1 MTSASG
7 AEPADCDVLIAGGGM
22 VGASLAVA
30 LAGLPLTVTV
40 VEAIPPGSAGQPS
53 FDARTTALSRSS
65 RHILG
70 TLGIWPAVAEDAAP
84 INRIH
89 VSERGR
95 LGTTVIDADEEGGEP
110 LGYVLENRLL
120 GAALWSSLGRSL
132 GNGSNVTVRAP
143 ATVTGVEAGP
153 DRLQV
158 RVLEGGAPVLIRTR
172 LLVVADGARSPLR
185 SALGIDASSRPYEQV
200 AIVGNVA
207 TDQNATACAGEGTT
221 AYERFTP
228 DGPLALLPAGPGR
241 YVFVLTR
248 RAAVA
253 DEVAA
258 LPDQAFLDLLQG
270 EFGFRLGRLTRVG
283 QRGSYPL
290 ELVVAESVTTHRVAL
305 VGNAAHGLHP
315 VAGQGYNLGLRD
327 AAALAELV
335 AGEARRPDGNGDP
348 GSAELLKTYA
358 QWRRPDQRRV
368 VAFTDGL
375 VRLFDRGGLGP
386 LRGLGLALF
395 DTIPGAKGLLARET
409 MGLGGRRSRLARGLR
424 L

>member
-1 MTSASG
+1 
-7 AEPADCDVLIAGGGM
+7 M

-30 LAGLPLTVTV
+30 LGGLPLRVTV
-40 VEAIPPGSAGQPS
+40 VEAIPPGNAGQPS

-70 TLGIWPAVAEDAAP
+70 TLGIWPAVAEHAAP
-84 INRIH
+84 IRRIH

-95 LGTTVIDADEEGGEP
+95 LGTAIIDADEEGGEP
-110 LGYVLENRLL
+110 LGYVIENRLL
-120 GAALWSSLGRSL
+120 GRALWSALGTAA
-132 GNGSNVTVRAP
+132 NVTVRAP
-143 ATVTGVEAGP
+143 GSVAGVEDGP
-153 DRLQV
+153 DTLQV
-158 RVLEGGAPVLIRTR
+158 RIMQAGAAMVLRTR
-172 LLVVADGARSPLR
+172 LLVVADGSRSVLR
-185 SALGIDASSRPYEQV
+185 DALGIAARTRPYGQT

-207 TDQNATACAGEGTT
+207 LQDDNARGGAGTT

-228 DGPLALLPAGPGR
+228 DGPLALLPAGAGR

-248 RAAVA
+248 QAAVA

-258 LPDQAFLDLLQG
+258 LPDADFLGLLQA
-270 EFGFRLGRLTRVG
+270 EFGFRLGRFGRVG
-283 QRGSYPL
+283 QRHCYPL
-290 ELVVAESVTTHRVAL
+290 ELVEAEAVISRRVAL

-327 AAALAELV
+327 AAALAELLA
-335 AGEARRPDGNGDP
+335 AGARQVRSDRDA
-348 GSAELLKTYA
+348 GSAALLGEYA
-358 QWRRPDQRRV
+358 TWRRPDQQKV

-375 VRLFDRGGLGP
+375 IRLFDRPALGA

-395 DTIPGAKGLLARET
+395 DTFPGAKPLLARET
-409 MGLGGRRSRLARGLR
+409 MGLGSRRSRLVRGLP

>member
-1 MTSASG
+1 MTVLDESTN
-7 AEPADCDVLIAGGGM
+7 ADCDVLIAGGGM

-30 LAGLPLTVTV
+30 LAGLPLRVTL
-40 VEAIPPGSAGQPS
+40 VEAIPAGSPGQPS

-70 TLGIWPAVAEDAAP
+70 TLGIWPTVAEHAAP
-84 INRIH
+84 IRQIH

-95 LGTTVIDADEEGGEP
+95 LGTAVIDANEEGGEP

-120 GAALWSSLGRSL
+120 GAALWRALGDSP
-132 GNGSNVTVRAP
+132 NVTVRSP
-143 ATVTGVEAGP
+143 ATVIGVEDSVATL
-153 DRLQV
+153 RV
-158 RVLEGGAPVLIRTR
+158 RVEQGGANTTIRTR

-185 SALGIDASSRPYEQV
+185 ESLGITARTRPYEQT

-207 TDQNATACAGEGTT
+207 VESLSNAAI

-228 DGPLALLPAGPGR
+228 DGPLALLPAGGGR

-248 RAAVA
+248 RAAA
-253 DEVAA
+253 AEAVAA
-258 LPDQAFLDLLQG
+258 LPDPAFLELLQR
-270 EFGFRLGRLTRVG
+270 EFGFRLGRFQRVG
-283 QRGSYPL
+283 VRSRYPL
-290 ELVVAESVTTHRVAL
+290 ELVEADAVTAHRVAV

-327 AAALAELV
+327 AAALAEVV
-335 AGEARRPDGNGDP
+335 AEEARQTNSLPDP
-348 GSAELLKTYA
+348 GQTALLTRYA
-358 QWRRPDQRRV
+358 TWRRPDQRKV

-375 VRLFDRGGLGP
+375 IRLFDRTGPGNILGP
-386 LRGLGLALF
+386 LRGLGLLLF
-395 DTIPGAKGLLARET
+395 DTAPGAKRLLARET
-409 MGLGGRRSRLARGLR
+409 MGLGGRRSRLVRGLP

>member
-1 MTSASG
+1 MTGRDAAAG
-7 AEPADCDVLIAGGGM
+7 ADCDVLIAGGGM

-30 LAGLPLTVTV
+30 LSGLPVRVTL
-40 VEAIPPGSAGQPS
+40 VEPVPAGAPGQPS

-65 RHILG
+65 QHILA
-70 TLGIWPAVAEDAAP
+70 TLGLWPAVCADAVA
-84 INRIH
+84 IQRIH

-95 LGTTVIDADEEGGEP
+95 FGTAVIDGNEEGGEP

-120 GAALWSSLGRSL
+120 GAALWRAMRESPNVVLRS
-132 GNGSNVTVRAP
+132 P
-143 ATVTGVEAGP
+143 ATVAGVDPADDG
-153 DRLQV
+153 LAVTVQ
-158 RVLEGGAPVLIRTR
+158 EGGAGTVVRTR

-185 SALGIDASSRPYEQV
+185 SSLGIDARIRPYEQV

-207 TDQNATACAGEGTT
+207 VQDHGQGSAAGPI

-248 RAAVA
+248 RTAVA
-253 DEVAA
+253 DAVLC
-258 LPDQAFLDLLQG
+258 LPDAEFLQLLQQ
-270 EFGFRLGRLTRVG
+270 EFGYRLGRFERVG
-283 QRGSYPL
+283 ARGSYPL
-290 ELVVAESVTTHRVAL
+290 ELVEAGAVTAPRVA
-305 VGNAAHGLHP
+305 VIGNAAHGLHP

-335 AGEARRPDGNGDP
+335 AETGGADP
-348 GSAELLKTYA
+348 GSPDLLSRYA
-358 QWRRPDQRRV
+358 TWRRPDQRRV

-375 VRLFDRGGLGP
+375 IRLFDRTSLGL
-386 LRGLGLALF
+386 LRGLGLLLF
-395 DTIPGAKGLLARET
+395 DIAPGAKPLLAKET
-409 MGLGGRRSRLARGLR
+409 MGLGGRRTRLVRGLP